1 MMSTRKLYAKFL
13 SRIHYFLVGFVKL
26 MDLQLKLNLVLRK
39 AFLFRF
45 EVPEKVISVS

>member
-1 MMSTRKLYAKFL
+1 MLNFSVE
-13 SRIHYFLVGFVKL
+13 SIIFLVGFVKL
-26 MDLQLKLNLVLRK
+26 MEVQLKLNLVLRK